1 MRHPRRPAAAALPTA
16 GPTSAAP
23 GTPRQRTARALAA
36 PAIAAAA
43 IGLAACGSSG
53 AGAPTTTAMPTTTTP
68 ETAAQASTAAL
79 AAYRGMWGDLVSAAR
94 TSDYR
99 SPTLGDHTT
108 GQALTLFVQGLARD
122 QLHGIVTD
130 GHVTLDPVVGSTAP
144 SADPTR
150 VTVTDCVDDSHWV
163 EYTTSGG
170 RAANPAGGRRRTTA
184 VVARR
189 PGAWKVTQLT
199 VGAVGSC

>member
-1 MRHPRRPAAAALPTA
+1 MCETHNKAKGALPLEDFRVRLRLLDFFSHGDAVTLQ
-16 GPTSAAP
+16 SA
-23 GTPRQRTARALAA
+23 
-36 PAIAAAA
+36 
-43 IGLAACGSSG
+43 
-53 AGAPTTTAMPTTTTP
+53 
-68 ETAAQASTAAL
+68 
-79 AAYRGMWGDLVSAAR
+79 
-94 TSDYR
+94 
-99 SPTLGDHTT
+99 
-108 GQALTLFVQGLARD
+108 
-122 QLHGIVTD
+122 D